1 METALRVETHFTAGP
16 RPLLTT
22 PADSQRRNEKIRM
35 SAHDFLRQ
43 EKSSP
48 GSLAGAGPLRYIASL
63 YASLINALKSEL
75 EAFMSELE
83 AYGPVR

>member
-16 RPLLTT
+16 RP
-22 PADSQRRNEKIRM
+22 PADSQRRNGKIHM
-35 SAHDFLRQ
+35 SAQDFLRQ

-48 GSLAGAGPLRYIASL
+48 GSFAGAGPLRYIASL
-63 YASLINALKSEL
+63 YASPINALQSEL